1 MKAVVVSDASPINYL
16 LLIGH
21 EKVLPDLFG
30 TVVFPRAVLA
40 ELADQRSP
48 DVVREWAT
56 NPPAWAEVRVPSGTG
71 GGVGKGEK
79 RLGRGEAEAIALARE
94 LGAQALLIDERR
106 GRAVA
111 QRAGL
116 LVFGT
121 IGLLEAAAARGLLD
135 LKEAFERLMRTSFRV
150 EPKLLADA
158 LEREASRTRRRD
170 DHGQEPQR

>member
-21 EKVLPDLFG
+21 AKVLPELFG

-40 ELADQRSP
+40 ELADQKSP
-48 DVVREWAT
+48 DMVREWAS
-56 NPPAWAEVRVPSGTG
+56 NPPAWAEVRTPSRTG
-71 GGVGKGEK
+71 GGKWEK

-111 QRAGL
+111 QREGL

-121 IGLLEAAAARGLLD
+121 IGLLEAAATRGLLD
-135 LKEAFERLMRTSFRV
+135 LKEAFERLMRTSFRI

-158 LEREASRTRRRD
+158 LERDASRTRRLD
-170 DHGQEPQR
+170 DPGQEPER